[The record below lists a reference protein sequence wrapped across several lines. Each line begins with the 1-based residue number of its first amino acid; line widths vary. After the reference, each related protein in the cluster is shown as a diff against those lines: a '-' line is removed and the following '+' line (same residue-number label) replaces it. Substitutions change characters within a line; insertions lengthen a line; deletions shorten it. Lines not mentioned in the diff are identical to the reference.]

1 MAINNRLFIAGLV
14 CTSLSSALFGP
25 PTNADDKKG
34 FYLTIGGGLAA
45 IQDSGWDDRRGSTAY
60 SGELQHDSGFSSELG
75 VGYDYGRY
83 SLEIT
88 WARNTGDLDAISVDQ
103 AGTAVAVSG
112 GVTQDGL
119 FVTGLYEL
127 TENTDSKI
135 IPYIGAGIGV
145 NKTEWDNITVAGSNV
160 GGGWVSNFAGQV
172 KVGTTVE
179 MGETSDFYLEGV
191 YALQGGYTV
200 DNFEYGSVDAWSI
213 RSGLKFRI

>member
-1 MAINNRLFIAGLV
+1 MSGII
-14 CTSLSSALFGP
+14 CTSLSSSFLIS
-25 PTNADDKKG
+25 PTKADDEKG

-45 IQDSGWDDRRGSTAY
+45 IQDSEWDDRRGATAY
-60 SGELQHDSGFSSELG
+60 SGELQHDSGYSSELG

-103 AGTAVAVSG
+103 AGIAVAVSG
-112 GVTQDGL
+112 GVTQDGV

-135 IPYIGAGIGV
+135 TPYIGAGIGI

-160 GGGWVSNFAGQV
+160 GGGWVSNVAGQV
-172 KVGTTVE
+172 KVGTAVE
-179 MGETSDFYLEGV
+179 IGESSDFYLEGI
-191 YALQGGYTV
+191 YSLQGGYTV
-200 DNFEYGSVDAWSI
+200 SGFEYGSVDAWSI
-213 RSGLKFRI
+213 RTGIKFSL

>member
-45 IQDSGWDDRRGSTAY
+45 IQDSEWDDRRGATIY
-60 SGELQHDSGFSSELG
+60 SGELQHDSGFSGELG
-75 VGYDYGRY
+75 VGYDYGRS

-88 WARNTGDLDAISVDQ
+88 WARNSGDLDAISVDQ
-103 AGTAVAVSG
+103 AGIAVAVSG
-112 GVTQDGL
+112 GVTQDGV

-135 IPYIGAGIGV
+135 TPYIGAGIGI

-160 GGGWVSNFAGQV
+160 GGGWVSNVAGQV
-172 KVGTTVE
+172 KVGTAVE
-179 MGETSDFYLEGV
+179 ISETNDFFLEGV
-191 YALQGGYTV
+191 YSLQGGFTV
-200 DNFEYGSVDAWSI
+200 DEFEYGSVGALSI
-213 RSGLKFRI
+213 RTGFKFRI